1 MTPNEYLDACK
12 GKLGIKSD
20 YELAHRLEWNK
31 QGISSLRKGQR
42 SMPCEVGY
50 RIADVLGLD
59 HGVMWADIE
68 AHQEKDP
75 KKRAYWEGF
84 LARAAVFVLA
94 VGVGSATVRDEAQS
108 APLHSV
114 TIVNLYYVQLAI
126 RAFRRLK
133 TSFHSFFK
141 IGPPMLA
148 ARPM

>member
-12 GKLGIKSD
+12 RTLGIKSD

-50 RIADVLGLD
+50 RIADILRLD
-59 HGVMWADIE
+59 HGVVWADIE

-75 KKRAYWEGF
+75 KKRAYWENF

-94 VGVGSATVRDEAQS
+94 VGIGSVAGPGQTQ
-108 APLHSV
+108 APPLNMQ
-114 TIVNLYYVQLAI
+114 TQVNLYYV
-126 RAFRRLK
+126 
-133 TSFHSFFK
+133 
-141 IGPPMLA
+141 
-148 ARPM
+148 